1 MTKGEAYR
9 LYYEAN
15 KEAILKANK
24 ERAKQEKELRR
35 VSPED
40 DQIYREKRKR
50 RDEKRKT
57 LHYKVTLEELSER
70 NKVFS
75 LFYKKVSESPLLSEM
90 TPSILSFLMRI
101 HYETIEDNIVD
112 GDNDGRETNA
122 D

>member
-15 KEAILKANK
+15 KEEILKANK

-40 DQIYREKRKR
+40 DRIYREKRKK
-50 RDEKRKT
+50 RDEKRKA

-75 LFYKKVSESPLLSEM
+75 LFYKKISESSLISEM

-101 HYETIEDNIVD
+101 HYETLEENKVD
-112 GDNDGRETNA
+112 GDSNGNKTKSD
-122 D
+122 